1 MFIFNGKSNCCNSTF
16 THVHFTLLLAQNI
29 EQVDKLFSNCRI
41 SIFLAMLAEI
51 LVQIR

>member
-1 MFIFNGKSNCCNSTF
+1 MTAAAVS
-16 THVHFTLLLAQNI
+16 THVAQNI
-29 EQVDKLFSNCRI
+29 EQVDKLFSNRRI